1 DHLLVFFMSV
11 ILRRTR
17 LKICGITRPQDAMA
31 VVHAGADAIGLV
43 LYAPS
48 PSAVDIAMAQA
59 VVAVVPAFVTVTA
72 LFVDPTAD
80 EVQKVL
86 DSVRIDLIQFHG
98 DEEDDFCSQF
108 NRPYIKAIRVRQASD
123 VVASCVRFPGALAV
137 LLDSYKPG
145 VPGGTGE
152 TFDWSL
158 VPDELPKPIILAG
171 GLTIANLASAIR
183 QVRPFAVDVSGG
195 VEADKGIKDP
205 GKITAFADEVYR
217 VDQESV

>member
-1 DHLLVFFMSV
+1 MSV
-11 ILRRTR
+11 KQRRTR

-31 VVHAGADAIGLV
+31 VVQAGADAIGLV
-43 LYAPS
+43 FYAPS
-48 PSAVDIAMAQA
+48 PRAVDIAMAQA
-59 VVAVVPAFVTVTA
+59 VVAAVPAFVTVTA
-72 LFVDPTAD
+72 LFVNPAAD

-123 VVASCVRFPGALAV
+123 VVASCLRFPGALAV

-158 VPDELPKPIILAG
+158 VPNELTKPIILAG
-171 GLTIANLASAIR
+171 GLTIVNVASAIR

>member
-1 DHLLVFFMSV
+1 MSEKQ
-11 ILRRTR
+11 RRTR
-17 LKICGITRPQDAMA
+17 LKICGITRPQDALA
-31 VVHAGADAIGLV
+31 VVQAGADAIGLV
-43 LYAPS
+43 FYAPS
-48 PSAVDIAMAQA
+48 PRAVDIAMAQA
-59 VVAVVPAFVTVTA
+59 VVAAVPAFVTVTA
-72 LFVDPTAD
+72 LFVNPAAD

-123 VVASCVRFPGALAV
+123 VVASCLRFPGALAI

-152 TFDWSL
+152 TFDWAL
-158 VPDELPKPIILAG
+158 VPDELTKPIILAG
-171 GLTIANLASAIR
+171 GLTIANVASAIR

>member
-1 DHLLVFFMSV
+1 MSV
-11 ILRRTR
+11 KQRRTR

-31 VVHAGADAIGLV
+31 VVQAGADAIGLV
-43 LYAPS
+43 FYAPS
-48 PSAVDIAMAQA
+48 PRAVDIAMAQA

-72 LFVDPTAD
+72 LFVNPAAD

-123 VVASCVRFPGALAV
+123 VVASCLRFPGALAV

-158 VPDELPKPIILAG
+158 VPDELTKPIILAG
-171 GLTIANLASAIR
+171 GLTIANVASAIR

>member
-1 DHLLVFFMSV
+1 MSV
-11 ILRRTR
+11 KQRRTR

-31 VVHAGADAIGLV
+31 VVQAGADAIGLV
-43 LYAPS
+43 FYAPS
-48 PSAVDIAMAQA
+48 PRAVDIAMAQA

-72 LFVDPTAD
+72 LFVDPTVD

-123 VVASCVRFPGALAV
+123 VVASCLRFPGALAV

-158 VPDELPKPIILAG
+158 VPDELTKPIILAG
-171 GLTIANLASAIR
+171 GLTIANVASAIR

>member
-1 DHLLVFFMSV
+1 MSV
-11 ILRRTR
+11 KQRRTR

-31 VVHAGADAIGLV
+31 VVQAGADAIGLV
-43 LYAPS
+43 FYAPS
-48 PSAVDIAMAQA
+48 PRAVDIAMAQA
-59 VVAVVPAFVTVTA
+59 VVAAVPAFVTVTA
-72 LFVDPTAD
+72 LFVNPAAD

-123 VVASCVRFPGALAV
+123 VVASCLRFPGALAV

-152 TFDWSL
+152 TFDWAL
-158 VPDELPKPIILAG
+158 VPDELTKPIILAG
-171 GLTIANLASAIR
+171 GLTIANVASAIR

-217 VDQESV
+217 VDQDSV

>member
-1 DHLLVFFMSV
+1 MSV
-11 ILRRTR
+11 KQRRTR

-31 VVHAGADAIGLV
+31 VVQAGADAIGLV
-43 LYAPS
+43 FYAPS
-48 PSAVDIAMAQA
+48 PRAVDIAMAQA
-59 VVAVVPAFVTVTA
+59 VVAAVPAFVTVTA
-72 LFVDPTAD
+72 LFVNPSAD

-123 VVASCVRFPGALAV
+123 VVASCLRFPGALAV

-158 VPDELPKPIILAG
+158 VPDELTKPIILAG
-171 GLTIANLASAIR
+171 GLTIANVASAIR

>member
-1 DHLLVFFMSV
+1 MSV
-11 ILRRTR
+11 KQRRTR
-17 LKICGITRPQDAMA
+17 LKICGITRPEDAVA
-31 VVHAGADAIGLV
+31 VVQAGADAIGLV
-43 LYAPS
+43 FYAPS
-48 PSAVDIAMAQA
+48 PRAVDIATAQT
-59 VVAVVPAFVTVTA
+59 VVAVIPAFVTVTA
-72 LFVDPTAD
+72 LFVNPAAD

-86 DSVRIDLIQFHG
+86 DGVRIDLIQFHG

-171 GLTIANLASAIR
+171 GLTIANVASAIR

-205 GKITAFADEVYR
+205 GKITAFVDEVYC
-217 VDQESV
+217 VDQVSV

>member
-1 DHLLVFFMSV
+1 MSV
-11 ILRRTR
+11 KQRRTR

-31 VVHAGADAIGLV
+31 VVQAGADAIGLV
-43 LYAPS
+43 FYAPS
-48 PSAVDIAMAQA
+48 PRAVDITTAHA
-59 VVAVVPAFVTVTA
+59 VVAAVPAFVTVTA
-72 LFVDPTAD
+72 LFVNPAVD

-123 VVASCVRFPGALAV
+123 VVASCLRFPGALAI

-152 TFDWSL
+152 TFDWAL
-158 VPDELPKPIILAG
+158 VPDELTKPIILAG
-171 GLTIANLASAIR
+171 GLTIANVASAIR

-217 VDQESV
+217 VDQDSV

>member
-1 DHLLVFFMSV
+1 MSV
-11 ILRRTR
+11 KQRRTR

-31 VVHAGADAIGLV
+31 VVQAGADAIGLV
-43 LYAPS
+43 FYAPS
-48 PSAVDIAMAQA
+48 PRAVDIATAQA

-72 LFVDPTAD
+72 LFVDPAAD

-123 VVASCVRFPGALAV
+123 VVASCLRFPGALAV

>member
-1 DHLLVFFMSV
+1 MSV
-11 ILRRTR
+11 KQRRTR
-17 LKICGITRPQDAMA
+17 LKICGITRPQDALA
-31 VVHAGADAIGLV
+31 VVQAGADAIGLV
-43 LYAPS
+43 FYAPS
-48 PSAVDIAMAQA
+48 PRAVDIAMAQA

-123 VVASCVRFPGALAV
+123 VVASCLRFPGALAV

-158 VPDELPKPIILAG
+158 VPDELTKPIILAG

>member
-1 DHLLVFFMSV
+1 MSV
-11 ILRRTR
+11 KQRRTR

-31 VVHAGADAIGLV
+31 VVQAGADAIGLV
-43 LYAPS
+43 FYAPS
-48 PSAVDIAMAQA
+48 PRAVDIAMAQA
-59 VVAVVPAFVTVTA
+59 VVAAVPAFVTVTA
-72 LFVDPTAD
+72 LFVNPSAD

-123 VVASCVRFPGALAV
+123 VVASCLRFPGALAV
-137 LLDSYKPG
+137 LLNSYKPG

-158 VPDELPKPIILAG
+158 VPDELTKPIILAG
-171 GLTIANLASAIR
+171 GLTIANVASAIR